1 MSCQIGHFHKELL
14 VNPVPFSLRKHPM
27 SEQIKTAEALSLEA
41 LRSGDKTEIANL
53 VEIFLD
59 PVYRLA
65 LRMTG
70 SEEDAEDI
78 TQETFI
84 KIIKSL
90 PSFEGR
96 SQISTWIYRI
106 AMNESLM
113 NLRRRKPLNSSV
125 EIDRETGDDQDEEIQ
140 IVDWAG
146 QPEVE
151 LITSEAKQE
160 LDSAIS
166 RLPEGLRS
174 VFILRDLQ
182 DLSIEDTSGVL
193 GISTANVKTRLL
205 RARLKLRQDLSVYY
219 RERVLKEI
227 GS

>member
-1 MSCQIGHFHKELL
+1 
-14 VNPVPFSLRKHPM
+14 M

-78 TQETFI
+78 TQDTFI

-113 NLRRRKPLNSSV
+113 NLRRRKPLSGSV

-146 QPEVE
+146 QPEAE

-174 VFILRDLQ
+174 VFVLRDLQ
-182 DLSIEDTSGVL
+182 DLSIEDTSGIL
-193 GISTANVKTRLL
+193 GITTANVKTRLL

-219 RERVLKEI
+219 RERVIKEI

>member
-1 MSCQIGHFHKELL
+1 
-14 VNPVPFSLRKHPM
+14 M

-78 TQETFI
+78 TQDTFI

-113 NLRRRKPLNSSV
+113 NLRRRKPLSGSV

-146 QPEVE
+146 QPEAE

-174 VFILRDLQ
+174 VFVLRDLQ
-182 DLSIEDTSGVL
+182 DLSIEDTSGIL
-193 GISTANVKTRLL
+193 GITTANVKTRLL

-219 RERVLKEI
+219 RERVFKEI

>member
-1 MSCQIGHFHKELL
+1 
-14 VNPVPFSLRKHPM
+14 M
-27 SEQIKTAEALSLEA
+27 SEQIKNAEALSLEA
-41 LRSGDKTEIANL
+41 LRSGDKAEIASL

-70 SEEDAEDI
+70 NEEDGEDVA
-78 TQETFI
+78 QESFI

-106 AMNESLM
+106 AMNEALM
-113 NLRRRKPLNSSV
+113 NLRRRKPLSGSV
-125 EIDRETGDDQDEEIQ
+125 EIDRETGDGQDEEIQ

-146 QPEVE
+146 QPETE
-151 LITSEAKQE
+151 LITSEAKKE
-160 LDSAIS
+160 LDSAIA

-182 DLSIEDTSGVL
+182 NLSIDNTSEIL
-193 GISTANVKTRLL
+193 GISSANVKTRLL
-205 RARLKLRQDLSVYY
+205 RARLRLRQDLSVYY
-219 RERVLKEI
+219 RERVIKE
-227 GS
+227 

>member
-1 MSCQIGHFHKELL
+1 M
-14 VNPVPFSLRKHPM
+14 HPM
-27 SEQIKTAEALSLEA
+27 SEPIRTVKALSLEA
-41 LRSGDKTEIANL
+41 LKSGDKVEIANL

-65 LRMTG
+65 FRMTS
-70 SEEDAEDI
+70 SEQDAEDI
-78 TQETFI
+78 TQESFI

-113 NLRRRKPLNSSV
+113 NLRRRKSLIGTV

-146 QPEVE
+146 QPESE

-160 LDSAIS
+160 LNSAIS

-182 DLSIEDTSGVL
+182 DLSIEDTSGIL

-219 RERVLKEI
+219 RERGIKEI

>member
-1 MSCQIGHFHKELL
+1 MSCQIGHFHKERL

>member
-1 MSCQIGHFHKELL
+1 
-14 VNPVPFSLRKHPM
+14 M
-27 SEQIKTAEALSLEA
+27 SEQIKTTETLSLEA

-53 VEIFLD
+53 VETFVD

-78 TQETFI
+78 TQDTFI

-113 NLRRRKPLNSSV
+113 NLRRRKPLSGSV

-146 QPEVE
+146 QPEAE

-174 VFILRDLQ
+174 VFVLRDLQ
-182 DLSIEDTSGVL
+182 DLSIEDTSGIL
-193 GISTANVKTRLL
+193 GITTANVKTRLL

-219 RERVLKEI
+219 RERVFKEI

>member
-1 MSCQIGHFHKELL
+1 
-14 VNPVPFSLRKHPM
+14 M

-41 LRSGDKTEIANL
+41 LRSGDKAEIASL

-70 SEEDAEDI
+70 NEEDAEDVA
-78 TQETFI
+78 QESFI

-113 NLRRRKPLNSSV
+113 NLRRRKPLNASV
-125 EIDRETGDDQDEEIQ
+125 EIDRETGDSQDEEIQ
-140 IVDWAG
+140 IIDWAG
-146 QPEVE
+146 QPETE
-151 LITSEAKQE
+151 LITSEAKKE

-182 DLSIEDTSGVL
+182 DLSIDNTSEIL

-219 RERVLKEI
+219 RERVIKE
-227 GS
+227 

>member
-1 MSCQIGHFHKELL
+1 
-14 VNPVPFSLRKHPM
+14 M
-27 SEQIKTAEALSLEA
+27 SEQIKTTETLSLEA

-53 VEIFLD
+53 VEIFVD

-78 TQETFI
+78 TQDTFI

-113 NLRRRKPLNSSV
+113 NLRRRKPLSGSV

-146 QPEVE
+146 QPEAE

-174 VFILRDLQ
+174 VFVLRDLQ
-182 DLSIEDTSGVL
+182 DLSIEDTSGIL
-193 GISTANVKTRLL
+193 GITTANVKTRLL

-219 RERVLKEI
+219 RERVFKEI

>member
-1 MSCQIGHFHKELL
+1 MSCQIGHFHKERLA
-14 VNPVPFSLRKHPM
+14 NPVPFSLRKHPM
-27 SEQIKTAEALSLEA
+27 SEQIKSAEALSLEA

-90 PSFEGR
+90 PFFEGR

-113 NLRRRKPLNSSV
+113 DLRRRKPLSGSV
-125 EIDRETGDDQDEEIQ
+125 EIDRETGNDQDEEIQ

-146 QPEVE
+146 QPEAE

-219 RERVLKEI
+219 RERVIKEI

>member
-1 MSCQIGHFHKELL
+1 
-14 VNPVPFSLRKHPM
+14 M